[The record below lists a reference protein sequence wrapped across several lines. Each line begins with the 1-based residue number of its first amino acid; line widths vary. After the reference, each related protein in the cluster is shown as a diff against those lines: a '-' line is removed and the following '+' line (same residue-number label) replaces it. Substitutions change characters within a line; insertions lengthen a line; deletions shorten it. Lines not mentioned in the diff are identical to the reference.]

1 MRLKT
6 EDTVL
11 LKHIH
16 GTLTKHEETDLA
28 LRLNNMIRELE
39 SKQKKEREA
48 NRVRAA
54 KYRGKGEM

>member
-6 EDTVL
+6 EDLVL

-16 GTLTKHEETDLA
+16 GTLTKYGESDLA
-28 LRLNNMIRELE
+28 LRLNGMIRELE

-48 NRVRAA
+48 NRVRTA

>member
-6 EDTVL
+6 EDLML

-16 GTLTKHEETDLA
+16 GILTKYKETDLA
-28 LRLNNMIRELE
+28 LRLNDMIKELE

-48 NRVRAA
+48 NRARAA
-54 KYRGKGEM
+54 MYRGKGEM